1 MKRLTAGLVSL
12 ALMATVA
19 ACSGSGGS
27 SPASLDPS
35 AIRIS
40 ANALQFSTSTIAAP
54 AEKAFQIAF
63 ENQESSLH
71 NVAIYTDSGAG
82 TVIFRQ
88 DPFAG
93 PRTVVYDVPALS
105 PGSYYFRC
113 DVHPA
118 MNGTVTA
125 GQAVASV

>member
-1 MKRLTAGLVSL
+1 MTRLATTVIGILLL
-12 ALMATVA
+12 AVIA
-19 ACSGSGGS
+19 ACAGTGGS
-27 SPASLDPS
+27 SPASFDPS

-40 ANALQFSTSTIAAP
+40 ANALQFSTTTIAAP
-54 AEKAFQIAF
+54 AGKPFQIAF
-63 ENQESSLH
+63 ENQESALH
-71 NVAIYTDSGAG
+71 NFAIYTDSGAG

-93 PRTVVYDVPALS
+93 PKTVAYDVPALD

-125 GQAVASV
+125 G